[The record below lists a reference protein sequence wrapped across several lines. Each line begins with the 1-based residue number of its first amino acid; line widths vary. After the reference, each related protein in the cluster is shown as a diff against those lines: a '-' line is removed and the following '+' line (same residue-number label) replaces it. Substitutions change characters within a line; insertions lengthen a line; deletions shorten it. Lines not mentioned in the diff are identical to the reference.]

1 MNDLTNL
8 FTLFLFV
15 KVDLHYTIYY
25 TQLIVDKIFER
36 KNVLCENTLQT
47 YSECYA
53 KALQILFFH
62 ENLM

>member
-15 KVDLHYTIYY
+15 KVDLHYTVYY

-36 KNVLCENTLQT
+36 KNVLCENTL
-47 YSECYA
+47 
-53 KALQILFFH
+53 
-62 ENLM
+62 